1 VESAGARAVPILWTM
16 TDAEIT
22 RRFDAVN
29 GLLFPGGGGN
39 VCDGRYA
46 EVGRLL
52 LRLALQANDR
62 GSYFPV
68 WGTCLGYEQI
78 AVAVADDCSILG
90 HFDAEDDAGC
100 VCAGLPALHPCD

>member
-1 VESAGARAVPILWTM
+1 M